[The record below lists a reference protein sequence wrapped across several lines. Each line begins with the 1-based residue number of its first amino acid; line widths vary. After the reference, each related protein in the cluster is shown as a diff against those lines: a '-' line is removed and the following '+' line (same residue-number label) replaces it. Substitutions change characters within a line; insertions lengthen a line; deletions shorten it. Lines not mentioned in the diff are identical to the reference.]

1 MGGQG
6 LMRKAEQHGDSPRL
20 QGTLDHCLL
29 FFFFFFAAQHNF
41 RDLVPQRG
49 IKPVSSGVKT
59 QSPNHW
65 AAREV
70 V

>member
-20 QGTLDHCLL
+20 QGTLDHCR
-29 FFFFFFAAQHNF
+29 FFFFFAAQHNLQ
-41 RDLVPQRG
+41 DLVPQLG
-49 IKPVSSGVKT
+49 IKPVSSRVKT
-59 QSPNHW
+59 QSPNHC
-65 AAREV
+65 AARDV